1 MGANMSKAFVDRDGR
16 IFMAFDRFDFE
27 TQIMSCWGITTDLK
41 DLSEE
46 VLEGDLSKD
55 QITNVLI
62 GIEQLYN
69 IRFEKLFRQ
78 FEQLVREHAR
88 TLDKLPEVDKV
99 D

>member
-1 MGANMSKAFVDRDGR
+1 MSKAFVDNDGK
-16 IFMAFDRFDFE
+16 IFAAFDRLEFE
-27 TQIMSCWGITTDLK
+27 QQIMSCWNVTSDIK

-62 GIEQLYN
+62 GIEHLYN

-78 FEQLVREHAR
+78 FEQLIREHAR
-88 TLDKLPEVDKV
+88 TLDKLPEVNKV

>member
-1 MGANMSKAFVDRDGR
+1 MEKAMSKAFVDKDGK
-16 IFMAFDRFDFE
+16 IFAAFDRLEFE
-27 TQIMSCWGITTDLK
+27 QQIMSCWNVTSDIK

-78 FEQLVREHAR
+78 FEQLIREHAKM
-88 TLDKLPEVDKV
+88 LDSTQ
-99 D
+99 

>member
-1 MGANMSKAFVDRDGR
+1 MEKAMSRGFVDRDGR
-16 IFMAFDRFDFE
+16 IFMAFDRFEFE
-27 TQIMSCWGITTDLK
+27 QQIMSCWNVTTDLK
-41 DLSEE
+41 

-78 FEQLVREHAR
+78 FEQLVREHAQ

>member
-1 MGANMSKAFVDRDGR
+1 MAKAFVDKEGK
-16 IFMAFDRFDFE
+16 IFKAFDRFEFE

-46 VLEGDLSKD
+46 VLEGDLTKD

-62 GIEQLYN
+62 GMEQLYN

-78 FEQLVREHAR
+78 FEQLVREHAKS
-88 TLDKLPEVDKV
+88 LDGPSL
-99 D
+99 

>member
-1 MGANMSKAFVDRDGR
+1 MSKAFVDKDGK
-16 IFMAFDRFDFE
+16 IFAAFDRLEFE
-27 TQIMSCWGITTDLK
+27 QQIMSCWNVTSDIK

-62 GIEQLYN
+62 GIEHLYN

-78 FEQLVREHAR
+78 FEQLIREHGK
-88 TLDKLPEVDKV
+88 TLDSTQ
-99 D
+99 